1 MKKKKQTKLAAQKV
15 ELVKNKTFQD
25 NREVVLLAVT
35 GMSPAVLTETIW
47 ALAHPVPD
55 PDDSP
60 IIPHRVVVI
69 TTSRGREEIIKAL
82 FTKSPLFGDKTVWE
96 SLREQLAKEGFDVK
110 DRLLFGTTGDD
121 IRVFTKPEPRNNQNY
136 ELDDIR
142 TPEDNEAAADFILES
157 LRAFVED
164 PDKIVIGSIAG
175 GRKTMSALLYAC
187 FCLIGRDCDRLTH
200 VLVNEPF
207 EQLRDFFFPSQPGAV
222 ITHRDGGKFNPA
234 DAKIQ
239 LAEIPFVPLRY
250 LFQREL
256 GRPAGGFMRL
266 VDTCTSNIKKQIG
279 ERIRLTVNSRERE
292 IEINGTIIKPT
303 AKEHCLMLFLSN
315 RAKEGEPNFPSYKE
329 AIDPLNQYREQL
341 IETAPKNNP
350 ADWRFSQSLK
360 NKYDEDDLRK
370 HIYSLKE
377 KARRIGGEAASLAMV
392 LPEKGRF
399 GLEIP
404 GSMIFIK

>member
-1 MKKKKQTKLAAQKV
+1 MKKKIQTRSVASKADQSK
-15 ELVKNKTFQD
+15 KTSMED
-25 NREVVLLAVT
+25 NREIVLLAVT

-47 ALAHPVPD
+47 ALAHPEPGSD
-55 PDDSP
+55 NAPTL
-60 IIPHRVVVI
+60 PHRVVVI
-69 TTSRGREEIIKAL
+69 TTTRGREEIIKAL
-82 FTKSPLFGDKTVWE
+82 FTKNSSFGNKTAWE
-96 SLREQLAKEGFDVK
+96 TLRLKLAKEGLPVK
-110 DRLLFGTTGDD
+110 DRLRFGTTGDD
-121 IRVFTKPEPRNNQNY
+121 IRVFTKPEADTNRNY

-142 TPEDNEAAADFILES
+142 TPEDNEAAADFILDN
-157 LRAFVED
+157 LRGFAED
-164 PDKIVIGSIAG
+164 PEKIIIGSIAG

-207 EQLRDFFFPSQPGAV
+207 EQLRDFYFPSQPGGV

-292 IEINGTIIKPT
+292 IEINGTIIQPT
-303 AKEHCLMLFLSN
+303 AKEHCLMLFLSR
-315 RAKEGEPNFPSYKE
+315 RAKDGEPNFPSYKVAVE
-329 AIDPLNQYREQL
+329 PLNQYREQL
-341 IETAPKNNP
+341 IETAQKSNP
-350 ADWRFSQSLK
+350 ADWRFSESLTK
-360 NKYDEDDLRK
+360 KYDEDDLRK

-377 KARRIGGEAASLAMV
+377 KARKIGGEAANLAFV
-392 LPEKGRF
+392 LPEKGSF
-399 GLEIP
+399 GLQIP
-404 GSMIFIK
+404 GSLIYIK